1 MRTNIS
7 NYIYAFLV
15 SIVAGMLAFWLLSS
29 YFDENKRV
37 EIQNRGYDFVGRFA
51 QDLRSVASV
60 PRNLAA
66 HVGINPDIDQ
76 TSFEE
81 FARSVR
87 KSNDIKIEIF
97 AMQLAP
103 GGVVTYEQP
112 FSGGPHIGHDLLADE
127 TRKKAV
133 NEALRLNATIT
144 DGPVNLMQGGKALI
158 IRHPVTVL
166 NDQVDDASTFWGLA
180 TILVDWGVL
189 EDRLISYE
197 QQYNTSI
204 TLVKFSSYDRVTK
217 VIYGE
222 EINENRAIKIG
233 EIDLYGVTY
242 DVYENFRFGK
252 STQSYVLS
260 IIFAFFLGA
269 LWFLLLKNIDLKKL
283 STDKASDYYER
294 IYEVIIGVAKARDDA
309 TGAHQIR
316 TAKMAVLLLNAYQ
329 QNLLEKEISLSEVNF
344 QKAISLHD
352 IGKIAISDRLLQKP
366 GHLNAKERAEMETHS
381 EKGATLLDTFMESSE
396 YLSND
401 IMLHEAKKIAMHHH
415 ENWDGSG
422 YPFGLKG
429 DEIPLS
435 ARIMSIVDV
444 YDALRSKRPYKSA
457 FDRQTAMEEMKKV
470 SVSKFDPK
478 IFQVFLNME
487 NEINDVFEL
496 YADDN

>member
-15 SIVAGMLAFWLLSS
+15 SIVSGMLAFWLLSS

-133 NEALRLNATIT
+133 DEALRLNATIT

-252 STQSYVLS
+252 STPSYVLS

-269 LWFLLLKNIDLKKL
+269 L
-283 STDKASDYYER
+283 
-294 IYEVIIGVAKARDDA
+294 
-309 TGAHQIR
+309 
-316 TAKMAVLLLNAYQ
+316 
-329 QNLLEKEISLSEVNF
+329 
-344 QKAISLHD
+344 
-352 IGKIAISDRLLQKP
+352 
-366 GHLNAKERAEMETHS
+366 
-381 EKGATLLDTFMESSE
+381 
-396 YLSND
+396 
-401 IMLHEAKKIAMHHH
+401 
-415 ENWDGSG
+415 
-422 YPFGLKG
+422 
-429 DEIPLS
+429 
-435 ARIMSIVDV
+435 
-444 YDALRSKRPYKSA
+444 
-457 FDRQTAMEEMKKV
+457 
-470 SVSKFDPK
+470 
-478 IFQVFLNME
+478 
-487 NEINDVFEL
+487 
-496 YADDN
+496 